1 MATEN
6 GAARFAN
13 AQECRSPGNHAVS
26 NPVHQRV
33 PIKGETYFRNP
44 TLLALVAPPST
55 KRFLWSV
62 AGVSPANAKYRFHSS
77 ACSANPVPNPT
88 LPANRAPPWRIR
100 SGPRAAAE
108 MAPPRTTGRTPGSSG
123 HPVSLDAPR
132 LGHPRRSHPRRRLS
146 QCTRRHP
153 ACIAQSEAKI
163 RL

>member
-62 AGVSPANAKYRFHSS
+62 PGVSPANAKYRFHSS

-108 MAPPRTTGRTPGSSG
+108 WRPLVQQSARLDLQDTQFHSTPQDWAIHAGHTHVAGYLSAPGGTPPASHKVKPR
-123 HPVSLDAPR
+123 
-132 LGHPRRSHPRRRLS
+132 
-146 QCTRRHP
+146 
-153 ACIAQSEAKI
+153 
-163 RL
+163 